1 MSKFLDKEL
10 YFEAKRIADSTYEKH
25 SAYKSMFLVNTYK
38 KLGGRIDV
46 SKKNKSSGTAKWNAE
61 KWKNLTPYALG
72 NVKSIKKTPA
82 CGYRGKNQKDN
93 PSICRPTVKID
104 KDTPKLAQNYT
115 KSQIKKALK
124 IKLTGKNIK
133 WDKL

>member
-10 YFEAKRIADSTYEKH
+10 YFKAKRIADNTYEKH

-38 KLGGRIDV
+38 KLGGKIDD
-46 SKKNKSSGTAKWNAE
+46 SIKNKSGTEKWNNE

-72 NVKSIKKTPA
+72 NIKSIKKTPA

-93 PSICRPTVKID
+93 PSICRPTIKID
-104 KDTPKLAQNYT
+104 KTTPKLAQDYT

-124 IKLTGKNIK
+124 IKKTGKNIT
-133 WDKL
+133 WNKL

>member
-10 YFEAKRIADSTYEKH
+10 YFKAKKIADNTYEKH

-38 KLGGRIDV
+38 KLGGKIDD
-46 SKKNKSSGTAKWNAE
+46 SIKNKSGTEKWNNE
-61 KWKNLTPYALG
+61 KWKNLTPYVLG
-72 NVKSIKKTPA
+72 NIKSIKQTPA

-93 PSICRPTVKID
+93 PSICRPTIKID
-104 KDTPKLAQNYT
+104 KTTPKLAQDYT

-124 IKLTGKNIK
+124 IKKTGKNIT
-133 WDKL
+133 WNKL

>member
-10 YFEAKRIADSTYEKH
+10 YFKAKRIADNTYEKH

-38 KLGGRIDV
+38 KLGGKIDD
-46 SKKNKSSGTAKWNAE
+46 SIKNKSGTEKWNNE

-72 NVKSIKKTPA
+72 NIKSIKKTPA

-93 PSICRPTVKID
+93 PSICRPTIKID
-104 KDTPKLAQNYT
+104 KTTPKLAQDYT

-124 IKLTGKNIK
+124 IKKTGKNIK

>member
-10 YFEAKRIADSTYEKH
+10 YFKAKRIADNTYEKH

-38 KLGGRIDV
+38 KLGGKIDD
-46 SKKNKSSGTAKWNAE
+46 SIKNKSGTEKWNNE

-72 NVKSIKKTPA
+72 NIKSIKKTPA

-93 PSICRPTVKID
+93 PSICRPTIKID
-104 KDTPKLAQNYT
+104 KTTPKLAQDYT

-124 IKLTGKNIK
+124 IKKTGKNIT